1 MKKIFLKIIYIILS
15 FFTRFYISRTKPYV
29 IWITWSVWKTSCR
42 MILFQIL
49 KKYLRDKEIYTSPKN
64 FNSELG
70 LIFSIFKI
78 ENYNPWFISLIKV
91 TLKIIFNSIFFWKK
105 YDLILLEYWVDHPND
120 MDFLLT
126 IVKPNISIFT
136 KLDSIH
142 IENFSTKR
150 QIWKEKFKLIKS
162 TKEKTYLNYDDEFL
176 REKISEIKIDID
188 FFNKWNLKFNYIK
201 ELNNI
206 FSEIYFDNKIIKTN
220 ILWQENFTYIE
231 LAFSILNNFLINNLD
246 KNLYL
251 ELKNQWWRFN
261 IFSGLNNS
269 LLIDSTYNAWF
280 ESIKVMIENTRKLKS
295 EILLD
300 FKLWF
305 VIWDMR
311 ELWNFSEEEHKK
323 LFNQFDDNDLLITV
337 WKETKKY
344 FPQNIKNFSSSKKAW
359 LYLKGLLEK
368 SKNKYLILFKWSQNT
383 IFIEEALK
391 EVLLNRLDEKKLVRQ
406 DKSWMKKK
414 KLFL

>member
-91 TLKIIFNSIFFWKK
+91 TLKIIFNSLFFWKK